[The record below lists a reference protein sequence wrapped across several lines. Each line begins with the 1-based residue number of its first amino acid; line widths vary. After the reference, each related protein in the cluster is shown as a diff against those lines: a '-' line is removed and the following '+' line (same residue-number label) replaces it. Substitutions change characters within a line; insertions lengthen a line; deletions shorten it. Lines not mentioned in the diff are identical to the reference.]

1 MTEGFLNILSDSF
14 IKFDPNRK
22 VKYDH
27 QLISTNM
34 VRVIYHQMGPNSKQ
48 KYIDEFN
55 RFLNMKNIKE
65 ELKNLQINHNH
76 FYDVTVTRSKDLENW
91 LIYLSEQREVI
102 LLSEAKELE
111 YEDDIQCILG
121 FLVRNYNP
129 KVEEINLFYWVRWY
143 LTIHYKNA
151 KCFLQFLF
159 WTHVHLINNDNLNH
173 EHIYA
178 SYWVL
183 KMIHYNTK
191 VIYNLYGSN
200 IKNWYNPDFIY

>member
-1 MTEGFLNILSDSF
+1 MTERFLNALSDSF
-14 IKFDPNRK
+14 IKFDSNRK
-22 VKYDH
+22 VKYNP

-34 VRVIYHQMGPNSKQ
+34 LGVAYHQMGPNSKQ
-48 KYIDEFN
+48 KYLEEFN
-55 RFLNMKNIKE
+55 NLLNMEKKE
-65 ELKNLQINHNH
+65 NFQINH
-76 FYDVTVTRSKDLENW
+76 FYNVTFARSKDLENW
-91 LIYLSEQREVI
+91 LIHLSEQRELI
-102 LLSEAKELE
+102 LLSEQKELE